1 MSFFNPFR
9 KNNRPQGVKLS
20 ELNQESASGENAGG
34 NPPERREPSF
44 GGASGEASV
53 PPAFAPSDANPP
65 AFTFAEPESE
75 GPRVQPVPQPVPPES
90 PKMPAAEA
98 KKPAPWDPYGIETV
112 KNEPVMGSE
121 PTAAQEK
128 PVEPV
133 FQTPQPEPVPS
144 VQPVQPVSTI
154 SSASAAPVA
163 APSPRETVEA
173 PIPESDLAA
182 QVRAAEAEASA
193 SPSSAQAPPSDEP
206 VMRPVP
212 RAQAAQ
218 QRREAPQKPRVP
230 TDAEILARRRTKHRL
245 VGAAAILMAVVVAA
259 PFILDSDPPID
270 DSGMKNVRMEIPKET
285 ETSTAINTADAQKKP
300 EKAEV
305 NVSDTT
311 MGSRGST
318 AQANL
323 AREAQTKAA
332 PPSAKKTP
340 EASAPKKADAAPEK
354 KAEPAKKPAPE
365 AARKT
370 QPKSA
375 GITPPSGK
383 GWYVQV
389 LATGNEEAAERTV
402 RKMALLGLPAYK
414 TKEGGNLWKV
424 RAGLYGTRNEAES
437 AIGTIVLNGVAQKPY
452 VSRQ

>member
-20 ELNQESASGENAGG
+20 ELNQESVAGEDAGG

-44 GGASGEASV
+44 GGASREASA
-53 PPAFAPSDANPP
+53 PPAFQPADANPP

-75 GPRVQPVPQPVPPES
+75 GPKVQPVQPVPPEP
-90 PKMPAAEA
+90 PKIPSAEA

-112 KNEPVMGSE
+112 KNEPVMSPE
-121 PTAAQEK
+121 PAAAPQGK
-128 PVEPV
+128 PLEQPYEAS
-133 FQTPQPEPVPS
+133 QPEPLPS
-144 VQPVQPVSTI
+144 VSEVPQPL
-154 SSASAAPVA
+154 
-163 APSPRETVEA
+163 RETVEA
-173 PIPESDLAA
+173 PIPEREVKA
-182 QVRAAEAEASA
+182 QVRAPEAEAPVS
-193 SPSSAQAPPSDEP
+193 QAPSEPPLSDEP

-218 QRREAPQKPRVP
+218 QRRQEPPKPRIP

-323 AREAQTKAA
+323 AREAQMKAPPAPEKKAA
-332 PPSAKKTP
+332 
-340 EASAPKKADAAPEK
+340 EASAPKKAEGASEK
-354 KAEPAKKPAPE
+354 KPEAAKKPAPE
-365 AARKT
+365 VVKKP

-375 GITPPSGK
+375 GITPPTGK

-424 RAGLYGTRNEAES
+424 RAGLYGTRKEAEG

-452 VSRQ
+452 VSKQ

>member
-1 MSFFNPFR
+1 M
-9 KNNRPQGVKLS
+9 
-20 ELNQESASGENAGG
+20 
-34 NPPERREPSF
+34 EP
-44 GGASGEASV
+44 
-53 PPAFAPSDANPP
+53 
-65 AFTFAEPESE
+65 
-75 GPRVQPVPQPVPPES
+75 

-112 KNEPVMGSE
+112 KNEPVMNSE
-121 PTAAQEK
+121 AAAPQEK

-133 FQTPQPEPVPS
+133 FQATQLEPVPS
-144 VQPVQPVSTI
+144 VQPVSP
-154 SSASAAPVA
+154 ASAAP
-163 APSPRETVEA
+163 RETVKA
-173 PIPESDLAA
+173 PVSESDQAA

-193 SPSSAQAPPSDEP
+193 SPSSAQAPLSDEP

-323 AREAQTKAA
+323 AREAQTKA
-332 PPSAKKTP
+332 PP
-340 EASAPKKADAAPEK
+340 APEK
-354 KAEPAKKPAPE
+354 KAREESAPKKTEAVSEKKTEPARKPAAE
-365 AARKT
+365 AARKP

-375 GITPPSGK
+375 GITPPTGK

-424 RAGLYGTRNEAES
+424 RAGLYGTRNEAEG

>member
-193 SPSSAQAPPSDEP
+193 SPSSAQAPQSDEP

-375 GITPPSGK
+375 GITPPQG
-383 GWYVQV
+383 
-389 LATGNEEAAERTV
+389 
-402 RKMALLGLPAYK
+402 
-414 TKEGGNLWKV
+414 
-424 RAGLYGTRNEAES
+424 RAGTYRSLPPGMKKRPNGLSAKWRFSDSLLTRQRKAGTSGRSGRAS
-437 AIGTIVLNGVAQKPY
+437 TARGTKPRALS
-452 VSRQ
+452 VRSFSTG

>member
-1 MSFFNPFR
+1 MSALPGKESAGEGGSSEKALRNSVSNCSARRLLRKTATLRLIEFSDAFARHFPIRLVSMSFFNPFR

-154 SSASAAPVA
+154 SSASSCGAG
-163 APSPRETVEA
+163 
-173 PIPESDLAA
+173 INFN
-182 QVRAAEAEASA
+182 ASA
-193 SPSSAQAPPSDEP
+193 TS
-206 VMRPVP
+206 
-212 RAQAAQ
+212 
-218 QRREAPQKPRVP
+218 
-230 TDAEILARRRTKHRL
+230 
-245 VGAAAILMAVVVAA
+245 
-259 PFILDSDPPID
+259 
-270 DSGMKNVRMEIPKET
+270 IP
-285 ETSTAINTADAQKKP
+285 
-300 EKAEV
+300 
-305 NVSDTT
+305 
-311 MGSRGST
+311 M
-318 AQANL
+318 
-323 AREAQTKAA
+323 
-332 PPSAKKTP
+332 
-340 EASAPKKADAAPEK
+340 
-354 KAEPAKKPAPE
+354 
-365 AARKT
+365 
-370 QPKSA
+370 
-375 GITPPSGK
+375 
-383 GWYVQV
+383 
-389 LATGNEEAAERTV
+389 
-402 RKMALLGLPAYK
+402 
-414 TKEGGNLWKV
+414 
-424 RAGLYGTRNEAES
+424 
-437 AIGTIVLNGVAQKPY
+437 
-452 VSRQ
+452 

>member
-44 GGASGEASV
+44 GGASGAPSA

-75 GPRVQPVPQPVPPES
+75 GPRVQPVPQPVPPEP

-112 KNEPVMGSE
+112 KNEPVMSAE
-121 PTAAQEK
+121 QPAPQEK

-133 FQTPQPEPVPS
+133 FQAPQPESVPS
-144 VQPVQPVSTI
+144 VQPVSP
-154 SSASAAPVA
+154 ASAAPEA

-173 PIPESDLAA
+173 PVPESDLAA
-182 QVRAAEAEASA
+182 QMRAAEAEASA
-193 SPSSAQAPPSDEP
+193 SQQSAQAPLSDEP

-323 AREAQTKAA
+323 AREAQTKA
-332 PPSAKKTP
+332 PS
-340 EASAPKKADAAPEK
+340 APEK
-354 KAEPAKKPAPE
+354 KAREESAPKKTEAVSEKKPEPAKKPAAEP
-365 AARKT
+365 ARKP
-370 QPKSA
+370 QPRSA
-375 GITPPSGK
+375 GITPPTGK

-424 RAGLYGTRNEAES
+424 RAGLYGTRNEAEG

>member
-20 ELNQESASGENAGG
+20 ELNQESAAGEDAGG

-44 GGASGEASV
+44 GGASREASA
-53 PPAFAPSDANPP
+53 PPAFQPADANPP

-75 GPRVQPVPQPVPPES
+75 GPKVQPVQPVQPEPPKIPS
-90 PKMPAAEA
+90 AEA
-98 KKPAPWDPYGIETV
+98 KKPAPWDSYGIETV
-112 KNEPVMGSE
+112 KNEPVMSPE
-121 PTAAQEK
+121 PAAAPQG
-128 PVEPV
+128 
-133 FQTPQPEPVPS
+133 TPPEQPYEASQPEPLPS
-144 VQPVQPVSTI
+144 V
-154 SSASAAPVA
+154 SAVPE
-163 APSPRETVEA
+163 PIRETVEA
-173 PIPESDLAA
+173 PIPEGEVKA
-182 QVRAAEAEASA
+182 QVRVPEAEAPVS
-193 SPSSAQAPPSDEP
+193 QATSEPPLSDEP

-218 QRREAPQKPRVP
+218 QRREEPPKPRIP

-245 VGAAAILMAVVVAA
+245 VGATAILMAVVVAA

-323 AREAQTKAA
+323 AREAQMKA
-332 PPSAKKTP
+332 PP
-340 EASAPKKADAAPEK
+340 APEK
-354 KAEPAKKPAPE
+354 KAEGVSEKKPEAAKKPAPE
-365 AARKT
+365 VVKKP

-375 GITPPSGK
+375 GITPPTGK

-424 RAGLYGTRNEAES
+424 RAGLYGTRKEAEG

-452 VSRQ
+452 VSKQ

>member
-20 ELNQESASGENAGG
+20 ELNQESSSGENAGG

-44 GGASGEASV
+44 GGASGAPSA

-75 GPRVQPVPQPVPPES
+75 GPRVQPVPQPVAMEP

-112 KNEPVMGSE
+112 KNEPVMNSE
-121 PTAAQEK
+121 AAAPQEK

-133 FQTPQPEPVPS
+133 FQATQLEPVPS
-144 VQPVQPVSTI
+144 VQPVSP
-154 SSASAAPVA
+154 ASAAP
-163 APSPRETVEA
+163 RETVKA
-173 PIPESDLAA
+173 PVSESDQAA

-193 SPSSAQAPPSDEP
+193 SPSSAQAPLSDEP

-323 AREAQTKAA
+323 AREAQTKA
-332 PPSAKKTP
+332 PP
-340 EASAPKKADAAPEK
+340 APEK
-354 KAEPAKKPAPE
+354 KAREESAPKKTEAVSEKKTEPARKPAAE
-365 AARKT
+365 AARKP

-375 GITPPSGK
+375 GITPPTGK

-424 RAGLYGTRNEAES
+424 RAGLYGTRNEAEG

>member
-20 ELNQESASGENAGG
+20 ELNQESAAGEDAGG

-44 GGASGEASV
+44 GGASREASA
-53 PPAFAPSDANPP
+53 PPAFQPADANPP

-75 GPRVQPVPQPVPPES
+75 GPKVQPVQPVQPEPPKIPS
-90 PKMPAAEA
+90 AEA

-112 KNEPVMGSE
+112 KNEPVMSPE
-121 PTAAQEK
+121 PAAAPQG
-128 PVEPV
+128 
-133 FQTPQPEPVPS
+133 TPPEQPYEASQPEPLPS
-144 VQPVQPVSTI
+144 V
-154 SSASAAPVA
+154 SAVPE
-163 APSPRETVEA
+163 PIRETVEA
-173 PIPESDLAA
+173 PIPEGEVKA
-182 QVRAAEAEASA
+182 QVRVPEAEAPVS
-193 SPSSAQAPPSDEP
+193 QATSEPPLSDEP

-218 QRREAPQKPRVP
+218 QRREEPPKPRIP

-300 EKAEV
+300 KKAEV

-323 AREAQTKAA
+323 AREAQMKA
-332 PPSAKKTP
+332 PP
-340 EASAPKKADAAPEK
+340 APEK
-354 KAEPAKKPAPE
+354 KAEGVSEKKPEAAKKPAPE
-365 AARKT
+365 VVKKP

-375 GITPPSGK
+375 GITPPTGK

-424 RAGLYGTRNEAES
+424 RAGLYGTRKEAEG

-452 VSRQ
+452 VSKQ